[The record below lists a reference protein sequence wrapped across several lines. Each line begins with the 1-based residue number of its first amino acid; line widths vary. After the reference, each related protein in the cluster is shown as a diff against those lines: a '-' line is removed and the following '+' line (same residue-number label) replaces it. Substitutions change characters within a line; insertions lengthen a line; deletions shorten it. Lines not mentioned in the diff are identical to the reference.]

1 MKERGKWWEGVLVRS
16 VVPNFTGVRTAV
28 QQAGLSSVISSG
40 HQELTECS
48 RTDSYQLAHR
58 RLMYELE

>member
-1 MKERGKWWEGVLVRS
+1 MVGGCSCEVSGPKLHS
-16 VVPNFTGVRTAV
+16 VRTAV
-28 QQAGLSSVISSG
+28 QQADLSSVISSG

-48 RTDSYQLAHR
+48 RTDSYQPAHR

>member
-1 MKERGKWWEGVLVRS
+1 MVGGGVLVRS
-16 VVPNFTGVRTAV
+16 VVPNYGVRTAV

-48 RTDSYQLAHR
+48 RTDSYQPAHR
-58 RLMYELE
+58 R